1 MSAGAAAKSD
11 TEPGATSAGG
21 PADGDAEADTV
32 AGTGADEGGGA
43 AIQLDDE
50 AEAPAATT
58 ISLSPARFP
67 RYDSSLDF
75 EIRFGSC
82 ATSAEMGLSPTHK
95 HCPRPELASSRR
107 KSSLLGMLKSMPWT
121 CF

>member
-1 MSAGAAAKSD
+1 MSAGAAANGD
-11 TEPGATSAGG
+11 AEPDATSGGG
-21 PADGDAEADTV
+21 PADGESEADTV
-32 AGTGADEGGGA
+32 ASTGADEGGGA

-75 EIRFGSC
+75 EIRF
-82 ATSAEMGLSPTHK
+82 
-95 HCPRPELASSRR
+95 
-107 KSSLLGMLKSMPWT
+107 
-121 CF
+121 

>member
-11 TEPGATSAGG
+11 TEPEATSAGG

-43 AIQLDDE
+43 TIQLDDE

-67 RYDSSLDF
+67 RYESGLDF
-75 EIRFGSC
+75 EIRFLGC
-82 ATSAEMGLSPTHK
+82 TTSAEMGLSRT
-95 HCPRPELASSRR
+95 RTGIARGLSWQAAAGQVELTRDVE
-107 KSSLLGMLKSMPWT
+107 
-121 CF
+121 